1 MDKIKIKFLDKNTGN
16 EFHSHLLKK
25 EGHNQHLF
33 QNLETSLEEF
43 ENLLIQELIT
53 NTPGFLVHPSK
64 ILIEYQLP
72 EDKILKSQ
80 LSTQQ
85 EEILDQIKSF
95 LDYSPNPNQIS
106 NLKEEIL
113 NLLN

>member
-25 EGHNQHLF
+25 EGNNQNLF

-43 ENLLIQELIT
+43 ENLLINELVT

-72 EDKILKSQ
+72 EDKVLKSQ
-80 LSTQQ
+80 LSSQQ

-95 LDYSPNPNQIS
+95 LDYSPNPKQVS
-106 NLKEEIL
+106 HLKNEIL
-113 NLLN
+113 NLLS